1 MPRVSLQQT
10 NFTAGEISPRLI
22 GRTDIDRYGNAAKR
36 LINAMPVVHG
46 GARRRWGTRWIGI
59 TKYGGGRRS
68 RMIPF
73 VYSRDVAYMLEFT
86 HLAVRVWPA
95 GGGALVAEIPATI
108 TEDMLE
114 DILEIAD
121 DPQVEVQDKRV
132 RIDTRK
138 WIMGKLKPKKYGDTG
153 QKDKD
158 KADEIAAP
166 EADALAAFFAETILA
181 AKRNS
186 K

>member
-1 MPRVSLQQT
+1 MGNLICDKLTEGISLRKLCKSDKFPNAST
-10 NFTAGEISPRLI
+10 VYVWL
-22 GRTDIDRYGNAAKR
+22 DRFPSFAEQYTRAREAA
-36 LINAMPVVHG
+36 
-46 GARRRWGTRWIGI
+46 
-59 TKYGGGRRS
+59 
-68 RMIPF
+68 
-73 VYSRDVAYMLEFT
+73 
-86 HLAVRVWPA
+86 
-95 GGGALVAEIPATI
+95 

-121 DPQVEVQDKRV
+121 DPKVEVQDKRV

-138 WIMGKLKPKKYGDTG
+138 WIMGKLKPKKYGDAP

-158 KADEIAAP
+158 DVIDAP

-181 AKRNS
+181 AKRDS